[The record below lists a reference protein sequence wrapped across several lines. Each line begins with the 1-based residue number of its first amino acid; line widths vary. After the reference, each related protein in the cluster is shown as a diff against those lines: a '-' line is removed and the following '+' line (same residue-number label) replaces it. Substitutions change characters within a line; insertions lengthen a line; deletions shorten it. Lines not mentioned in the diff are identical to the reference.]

1 MGVPNSK
8 FKGDSDY
15 KSSYLRNEVE
25 RKSSHNKPDDHL
37 VPEGSIES
45 STEKK
50 DSYQVGKNNG
60 FIVYFIYKCKYLGLD
75 WNYFGLLK

>member
-15 KSSYLRNEVE
+15 KLSYLRNELE
-25 RKSSHNKPDDHL
+25 RKSIHNKPDDHL

-50 DSYQVGKNNG
+50 DSYQVGNNNG
-60 FIVYFIYKCKYLGLD
+60 FIVCFI
-75 WNYFGLLK
+75 